1 MRHLTPIARSL
12 ATLAILSSGAASWPA
27 AAQHIEPERPSS
39 TQQRGSIGQPFPG
52 IVKDLEVIGP
62 DRFVLTISDRPEGRG
77 MDQVQVYTSSEGLVG
92 RPFVPD
98 QRTVFDVAPASDGGF
113 WVLYYT
119 ADEVAEAHAP
129 AAGMRLQ
136 RFDRSGEPVG
146 ESRLL
151 TESLADGAAAQEAR
165 RGWIIPLRD
174 NAVAVAFT
182 SFTAATRL
190 HALRFA
196 AFDPHGR
203 EGSTETLEDS
213 LSHMPNV
220 SSHALLDGGAALA
233 WGTGDPLGERMSL
246 TTLDPDGGWID
257 SVQSIWSSSP
267 RRGSA
272 FNVRLT
278 PVAGSD
284 QFAAV
289 FLTQSGHVWQ
299 RFGQNGV
306 ATSGVEGHG
315 SISSFLA
322 PIALDG
328 RRLVYV
334 AGGRGWPARLYT
346 GGAGEPPVESGAGPD
361 GEITALAAESPE
373 SVVVAAVVPPVADP
387 NGQRQPFSYL
397 FRFRP

>member
-77 MDQVQVYTSSEGLVG
+77 TDQVQVYTSSEGLVG

-151 TESLADGAAAQEAR
+151 TESLAEGAAAQEAR
-165 RGWIIPLRD
+165 RGWIIPLGLEA
-174 NAVAVAFT
+174 AVVFT
-182 SFTAATRL
+182 SFTPATRS
-190 HALRFA
+190 HALRFTILHPDGEESA
-196 AFDPHGR
+196 
-203 EGSTETLEDS
+203 TEVLEED

-220 SSHALLDGGAALA
+220 SSVELLNGGAAIA
-233 WGTGDPLGERMSL
+233 WGTGDPMGERLSL
-246 TTLDPDGGWID
+246 TMLDPGRGWTD

-267 RRGSA
+267 RRGRAS
-272 FNVRLT
+272 NLRLIPISGT
-278 PVAGSD
+278 D
-284 QFAAV
+284 QFAAF
-289 FLTQSGHVWQ
+289 FLTRSAHVWQ
-299 RFGQNGV
+299 RFDQKGV
-306 ATSGVEGHG
+306 AKSGVEAYGA
-315 SISSFLA
+315 IRSFIAPLA
-322 PIALDG
+322 IDDG
-328 RRLVYV
+328 RLVYLG
-334 AGGRGWPARLYT
+334 GGRGWPTRVYT
-346 GGAGEPPVESGAGPD
+346 VAPGAPQLQNVEGLEAD
-361 GEITALAAESPE
+361 ITAFALESFE
-373 SVVVAAVVPPVADP
+373 SVVVAAVVPSSTEPDDE
-387 NGQRQPFSYL
+387 QQPFSYL
-397 FRFRP
+397 YRFRP